1 MRYRLV
7 GVLALCTV
15 AGYFSGCEASSMH
28 SSNPASSAPGGPPA
42 PGGPSSGG
50 GSGGSG
56 GGSGGSGGGSGGD
69 SGGGGSTPSPA
80 FGTGVGAS
88 GQNSAPQFLYGTQ
101 IPNGTSIPAKVNQQ
115 TGVLSA
121 VTMTEPNP
129 LPNFGANSAIDP
141 SGNFLY
147 QAARPGLF
155 AYTINRETGALTQIA
170 DSPFSSAQSFD
181 TVAVSQAGKFVYA
194 YGDGQVFAY
203 SIQTGT
209 GQLTPVAGSPFPA
222 ALPTASNGFANRIA
236 VDQKDKF
243 LYVSTSIGIFGYN
256 VVETTGALTLI
267 PGSPF
272 GTAPQPY
279 AVLVIP
285 SNQFLYES
293 TLGTTSIYGY
303 KVDQNTGVLTQV
315 PGEPFNAGGQCG
327 GVDNM
332 TMAPQGK
339 FLFEN
344 CGSMSVN
351 PTTGALTLA
360 SNSVPG
366 DWPVL
371 DPAGR
376 FLWAIISDQNCWQCN
391 QGPVAYQV
399 DTNTGHLTRVP
410 NSFFVMQNDMT
421 GAVVSL
427 AITK

>member
-1 MRYRLV
+1 TGLDQLFRHSLTSNLHSQRSTRVGVDSMGGMRYRLV

-80 FGTGVGAS
+80 FGTGIGAS

-101 IPNGTSIPAKVNQQ
+101 IPNGTPIPAKVNQQ

-121 VTMTEPNP
+121 DTMTEPNP

-170 DSPFSSAQSFD
+170 DSPSSSAQSFD

-209 GQLTPVAGSPFPA
+209 GQLTDRKS
-222 ALPTASNGFANRIA
+222 
-236 VDQKDKF
+236 
-243 LYVSTSIGIFGYN
+243 
-256 VVETTGALTLI
+256 VV
-267 PGSPF
+267 
-272 GTAPQPY
+272 
-279 AVLVIP
+279 
-285 SNQFLYES
+285 
-293 TLGTTSIYGY
+293 
-303 KVDQNTGVLTQV
+303 
-315 PGEPFNAGGQCG
+315 
-327 GVDNM
+327 
-332 TMAPQGK
+332 
-339 FLFEN
+339 
-344 CGSMSVN
+344 
-351 PTTGALTLA
+351 
-360 SNSVPG
+360 
-366 DWPVL
+366 
-371 DPAGR
+371 
-376 FLWAIISDQNCWQCN
+376 
-391 QGPVAYQV
+391 
-399 DTNTGHLTRVP
+399 
-410 NSFFVMQNDMT
+410 
-421 GAVVSL
+421 
-427 AITK
+427 